1 MLESIFN
8 PLELSGFQ
16 GSNSFVPSESELKDG
31 CVEPETDAVKA
42 SKDLEHL
49 AICSS
54 EKGDVQEALDLFQK
68 ALNISERPSILN
80 NRAQTLRLAKR
91 DQGKLNYIYLGCDS
105 YSIIHDI
112 HR

>member
-1 MLESIFN
+1 MPQSNLKLSKHDQQVLESIFN

-16 GSNSFVPSESELKDG
+16 GANSFVPSESDLKDG

-42 SKDLEHL
+42 SKDLEHR

-68 ALNISERPSILN
+68 ALSLSERASVLN
-80 NRAQTLRLAKR
+80 NRAQTFRLAKR
-91 DQGKLNYIYLGCDS
+91 DQGKL
-105 YSIIHDI
+105 HFK
-112 HR
+112 